1 MEDLRALN
9 LARPRGLNAVAD
21 CAGALQANAS
31 AHRQARSASS
41 TSQSDRIE
49 EPSSQSTVVHA
60 SPLVGLDTCVCT
72 GTQPSIAAPKIDE
85 EFATAYYTPKKRQ
98 EQLQAE
104 SLRPRPSRLQALTM
118 VQPQSIALPGL
129 NVQWPWSRLILAG
142 VKDEIRTYDLGA
154 RNICR
159 ANQET
164 WIVETPGD
172 KVAAEDIAVLDGV
185 NVGHRPEV
193 AQIIGTVTFS
203 RAEQYANIDEF
214 RGDAARHRIRAG
226 CRFDWDGIGK
236 RYVWRVLHTRKILD
250 PIEQPGRKSTTGF
263 NRPRAC
269 TVTFFRAAEPEPSR
283 AKRIRC
289 CPKTKSVLQAV
300 AAQRQR
306 LADEANA
313 SDAVVLERRALE
325 SGLASIALAMNMPV
339 FERRT
344 DDLKELRAI
353 KERRLQELR
362 ACDNEQ
368 PDLVMYLEAKDCP
381 KTRP

>member
-1 MEDLRALN
+1 MSVTCSWDPERNGYQVYWRCNRQLKIRIPCAHWGGDQDIAKR
-9 LARPRGLNAVAD
+9 VAER
-21 CAGALQANAS
+21 LK
-31 AHRQARSASS
+31 AH
-41 TSQSDRIE
+41 IE
-49 EPSSQSTVVHA
+49 ETADRSNREAFLEVRDRFIAEA
-60 SPLVGLDTCVCT
+60 SREPTLAAADPPDRDPETH
-72 GTQPSIAAPKIDE
+72 SIAASSS
-85 EFATAYYTPKKRQ
+85 AAGS
-98 EQLQAE
+98 A
-104 SLRPRPSRLQALTM
+104 SLPLTQALTM

-142 VKDEIRTYDLGA
+142 VKDEIRTYDLGD

-226 CRFDWDGIGK
+226 CRFDWDGTGK

-263 NRPRAC
+263 NRPRAF

-289 CPKTKSVLQAV
+289 CPKSKSVLQAV

-325 SGLASIALAMNMPV
+325 SGLASIDVAMSMRK
-339 FERRT
+339 FERIT
-344 DDLKELRAI
+344 DDLKKLRAF

-368 PDLVMYLEAKDCP
+368 VFDV
-381 KTRP
+381 